1 MVRPARLTTRDA
13 PETEALAPTRTG
25 SNGGTSGN
33 PRRKRVTQRTIAVL
47 PTLFTL
53 GNLLAGFGAIFA
65 ASRPADTPLPFGWS
79 PLTLAALLVMLGM
92 VLDGLDGRIARLTR
106 SFSDLG
112 EQLDSMADMVSFGVA
127 PAFIVVQAAAVQ
139 TPFLAENPDMDTM
152 FDRFGLLVAAAYVAC
167 AGLRLA
173 RFNVELNRDAPEEI
187 PDASEANPNE
197 NQDDESES
205 EVAKHLAFRGL
216 PSPGAAGAV
225 ATLALLH
232 QYFLHLPDADPS
244 LPTRE
249 GAAFGAALVL
259 IAATLLCALAMVSR
273 LKYVHILNRYVRGR
287 APFGVV
293 ALAVVVGLLLLVW
306 PQVTAAA
313 GFLAYAVSAPAGEIS
328 RRLKPRVRR

>member
-1 MVRPARLTTRDA
+1 MVRSALPPSLQDSPPSTT
-13 PETEALAPTRTG
+13 APTPPRK
-25 SNGGTSGN
+25 
-33 PRRKRVTQRTIAVL
+33 PRRRRVTARTIAVL

-79 PLTLAALLVMLGM
+79 PLTLASLLVLLGM

-127 PAFIVVQAAAVQ
+127 PAFIVVQAVAVQ
-139 TPFLAENPDMDTM
+139 TPFLAESSDMDTV
-152 FDRFGLLVAAAYVAC
+152 FDRFGLLVAAAFVAC

-173 RFNVELNRDAPEEI
+173 RFNVELNRNNEEAPDP
-187 PDASEANPNE
+187 PDADPCEP
-197 NQDDESES
+197 DDEAEA

-216 PSPGAAGAV
+216 PSPGAAGVV

-232 QYFLHLPDADPS
+232 QYFLHVPEAGPLAPARD
-244 LPTRE
+244 

-273 LKYVHILNRYVRGR
+273 LRYVHILNRYVRGR

-293 ALAVVVGLLLLVW
+293 ALAVVIGLLLLVW

-313 GFLAYAVSAPAGEIS
+313 AFLAYAVSAPAAAIATWLRFGRDS
-328 RRLKPRVRR
+328 QPS